1 MNVSDLSGPILG
13 AIIGYGT
20 NWLAIK
26 MLFRPLKPIKIGKF
40 TLPFTPGIIPKRREG
55 LAKAI
60 GDSVGNHLFTRDD
73 MEQMLLSEEVENAVV
88 NGILTKFERE
98 DEVKTVLLEI
108 VAEDE
113 YEATRENWKNTIG
126 EKIQKGLLQ
135 MQIGEIIV
143 QEGGQVI
150 REKVKGS
157 MLRMFVTDGLIDSI
171 LEPMGIEIEKYVR
184 EHGEEKIGPVVEN
197 EISSLE
203 KARVKDLTVD
213 WDKEK
218 VEMMIKRMYCEFV
231 RKYVKDLLQ
240 KLDISHVVEEKIN
253 EMEVLELEKLLLSIM
268 KKELGAIVN
277 LGALI
282 GVILGSLNLVIG

>member
-184 EHGEEKIGPVVEN
+184 EHGEEKIGPVVEIDSGLGQRKSGN
-197 EISSLE
+197 DDKKNVSRVCEEI
-203 KARVKDLTVD
+203 
-213 WDKEK
+213 
-218 VEMMIKRMYCEFV
+218 CERFV
-231 RKYVKDLLQ
+231 AEIGYFACGGRKNQRNGSV
-240 KLDISHVVEEKIN
+240 
-253 EMEVLELEKLLLSIM
+253 
-268 KKELGAIVN
+268 GA
-277 LGALI
+277 
-282 GVILGSLNLVIG
+282 